1 MASAPQGVYL
11 LASQV
16 EEAYAIFV
24 PPVRL
29 RPEGYFVHLSLRLA
43 SIRAIYCAV
52 LNTGGKER
60 MLFANLSSGH
70 SEEVIIR

>member
-1 MASAPQGVYL
+1 M
-11 LASQV
+11 
-16 EEAYAIFV
+16 
-24 PPVRL
+24 RL

-43 SIRAIYCAV
+43 SIRAIDCAV
-52 LNTGGKER
+52 LNTGDKDR